1 MCRVYCDTCVYVDLF
16 EGRKD
21 RFRDL
26 GEFALSLFRK
36 IREKEYKL
44 IISDWLLYEIKKLNH
59 EENFNDF
66 LKQFEDESLIKVE
79 RSNEDERK
87 ARQLSP
93 SNFPDAMHVILAKKA
108 DAIYLVTRNIQDFAE
123 FCKIIEIVTPESL

>member
-1 MCRVYCDTCVYVDLF
+1 MCRIYCDTCVYIDLF

-36 IREKEYKL
+36 VREKEYKL
-44 IISDWLLYEIKKLNH
+44 IISDWLLYEIKKLSH
-59 EENFNDF
+59 EKNFNDL
-66 LKQFEDESLIKVE
+66 LKQFEDEYLIKVE

-108 DAIYLVTRNIQDFAE
+108 NAIYLVTRNIQDFAE
-123 FCKIIEIVTPESL
+123 FCKIIEIATPESL

>member
-59 EENFNDF
+59 EENFNDL

-123 FCKIIEIVTPESL
+123 FCKIIEIATPESL

>member
-1 MCRVYCDTCVYVDLF
+1 MCRVYCDTCVYIDLF

-59 EENFNDF
+59 EENFNDL

-79 RSNEDERK
+79 RSKEDERK

-93 SNFPDAMHVILAKKA
+93 SNFPDALHVILAKKA

-123 FCKIIEIVTPESL
+123 FCKIIEIATPESL

>member
-59 EENFNDF
+59 EENFNDL

-79 RSNEDERK
+79 ISNEDERK

-123 FCKIIEIVTPESL
+123 FCKIIEIATPESL

>member
-59 EENFNDF
+59 EENFNDL

>member
-26 GEFALSLFRK
+26 GEFALNLFRK
-36 IREKEYKL
+36 VREKEYKL
-44 IISDWLLYEIKKLNH
+44 VISDWLLYEIKKLNH
-59 EENFNDF
+59 EKNFKDL
-66 LKQFEDESLIKVE
+66 LKQFEDEYLIKVE
-79 RSNEDERK
+79 RSKEDERK
-87 ARQLSP
+87 AKQLSP

-108 DAIYLVTRNIQDFAE
+108 NAIYLVTRNIQDFAE
-123 FCKIIEIVTPESL
+123 FCKIIEIATPESL

>member
-123 FCKIIEIVTPESL
+123 FCKIIEIATPESL

>member
-59 EENFNDF
+59 EENFNDL

-79 RSNEDERK
+79 RSKEDERK

-123 FCKIIEIVTPESL
+123 FCKIIEIATPESL

>member
-1 MCRVYCDTCVYVDLF
+1 MCRIYCDTCVYIDLF

-36 IREKEYKL
+36 VKEKEYKL

-123 FCKIIEIVTPESL
+123 FCKIIEIATPESL

>member
-1 MCRVYCDTCVYVDLF
+1 MCRIYCDTCVYVDLF

-59 EENFNDF
+59 EENFNDL

-79 RSNEDERK
+79 ISNEDERK

-123 FCKIIEIVTPESL
+123 FCKIIEIATPESL

>member
-21 RFRDL
+21 KFRDL

-59 EENFNDF
+59 EENFKDL
-66 LKQFEDESLIKVE
+66 LKQFEDEYLIKVE
-79 RSNEDERK
+79 RSKEDERK

-123 FCKIIEIVTPESL
+123 FCKIIEIATPESL

>member
-59 EENFNDF
+59 EENFNDL

-79 RSNEDERK
+79 RSKEDERK
-87 ARQLSP
+87 ARRLSP

-108 DAIYLVTRNIQDFAE
+108 NAIYLVTRNIQDFAE
-123 FCKIIEIVTPESL
+123 FCKIIEIATPESL